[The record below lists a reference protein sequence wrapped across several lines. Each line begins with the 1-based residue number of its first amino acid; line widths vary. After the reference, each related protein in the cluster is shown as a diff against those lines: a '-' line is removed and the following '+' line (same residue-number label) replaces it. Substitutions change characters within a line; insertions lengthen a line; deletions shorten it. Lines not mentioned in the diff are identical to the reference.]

1 MPADGDA
8 FETERPRL
16 FGLAYRLLGSAAEA
30 EDVVQDAWLRWN
42 RSAHVDV
49 PAAWLTK
56 VVTNLSL
63 NVLTSARVRRA
74 AYPGQWLPEPVGT
87 AAGALGPLETVE
99 QRESVSYGL
108 LVLLERLTPAE
119 RAVFVL
125 REAFGHSHREVA
137 DILGVSEN
145 HSRQLHL
152 RARERV
158 AGTHRRHRAD
168 PDAHRR
174 IVERFMAAT
183 LHGDLAAL
191 ETMLADDV
199 VAWTDGGGT
208 TAARKPVHGR
218 DRVLRYLL
226 GLSRRPEAGRVE
238 AAVAEVNG
246 EAAALLWDEGVLRA
260 VMVVETDGDH
270 IVGVRTIATLEKLG
284 HVDLKSP

>member
-1 MPADGDA
+1 VKSDETSDV
-8 FETERPRL
+8 FEAERSRL

-42 RSAHVDV
+42 RSVNVDV

-74 AYPGQWLPEPVGT
+74 AYPGPWLPEPVRT
-87 AAGALGPLETVE
+87 DAGALGPVETVE

-158 AGTHRRHRAD
+158 AGPHRRHRAD
-168 PDAHRR
+168 PAAHRR

-183 LHGDLAAL
+183 LHGDVAAL
-191 ETMLADDV
+191 ETLLADDV
-199 VAWTDGGGT
+199 VAWMDGGGT
-208 TAARKPVHGR
+208 TAARRPVHGR

-238 AAVAEVNG
+238 IVIAEVNG
-246 EAAALLWDEGVLRA
+246 EPAALLWDEGVLRA
-260 VMVVETDGDH
+260 VMVLDAEGDR
-270 IVGVRTIATLEKLG
+270 VVRVRTIAAVAKLAAMG
-284 HVDLKSP
+284 